1 MINND
6 INHKNKVF
14 INDSVG
20 INDIQPELEISYY
33 DSHKNE
39 ILLQKKDY
47 YKKNKNKLLKKVE
60 CSCGSVTAYAA
71 YTRHLK
77 SKKHL
82 KFVDNTELEPI
93 SEELTSE

>member
-1 MINND
+1 MIN
-6 INHKNKVF
+6 NHKNKVF

-20 INDIQPELEISYY
+20 INDNNELEITYY

-39 ILLQKKDY
+39 ILLQKKEY
-47 YKKNKNKLLKKVE
+47 YKKNKNKLLKKIE
-60 CSCGSVTAYAA
+60 CRCGSITAYAA

>member
-1 MINND
+1 MIN
-6 INHKNKVF
+6 NHKNKVF
-14 INDSVG
+14 INDSYG
-20 INDIQPELEISYY
+20 INDINELEISYY
-33 DSHKNE
+33 DSHKNQ

-60 CSCGSVTAYAA
+60 CTCGSIVAYAA

>member
-6 INHKNKVF
+6 IN
-14 INDSVG
+14 
-20 INDIQPELEISYY
+20 ELEISYY

-39 ILLQKKDY
+39 ILLQKKEY

-60 CSCGSVTAYAA
+60 CTCGSIIAHAA

-93 SEELTSE
+93 SEQLTSDE

>member
-6 INHKNKVF
+6 INN
-14 INDSVG
+14 
-20 INDIQPELEISYY
+20 IQPELEITYY

-39 ILLQKKDY
+39 ILLQKKEY

-60 CSCGSVTAYAA
+60 CTCGSIVAQAA

-82 KFVDNTELEPI
+82 KFVDNTELEQI
-93 SEELTSE
+93 SEELTSEE